1 MTEYL
6 RQSRTPIFRDRGDHG
21 VGHGSGRYLK
31 LGDRIFVLTNEHLA
45 VARESG
51 ERLIHQFADSNDLHA
66 LP

>member
-21 VGHGSGRYLK
+21 VGHGRGWYLT

-45 VARESG
+45 VARETG
-51 ERLIHQFADSNDLHA
+51 EHLIRQFADSNDLHA

>member
-21 VGHGSGRYLK
+21 PRLGGGWYLK
-31 LGDRIFVLTNEHLA
+31 LGDHIFVLTNEHVA

-51 ERLIHQFADSNDLHA
+51 ERLIHQFADSNDVHA